1 MRKLKHFLI
10 FSFREIIKKKY
21 KPFQVRTKALKC
33 LTEIV
38 SVDPTILSQDIIA
51 KSIQRR
57 MQDTATSV
65 REAAVDLIGRFILTR
80 PEVANQYY
88 KMLTE
93 RILDTGVSVRK
104 RVIKIL
110 RDLCL
115 EVKDFPYIGNACVR
129 IIKRVNDDEE
139 GIKKLVL
146 EG

>member
-1 MRKLKHFLI
+1 M
-10 FSFREIIKKKY
+10 
-21 KPFQVRTKALKC
+21 
-33 LTEIV
+33 
-38 SVDPTILSQDIIA
+38 
-51 KSIQRR
+51 
-57 MQDTATSV
+57 ATSV

-115 EVKDFPYIGNACVR
+115 EVPDFPYIGNALVR

-146 EG
+146 EVFSKLWFTPVDSDPNNPTEYKNQIESKARIVTDVVSNCPDVEWLQDLLKGLMKGIKHGP

>member
-1 MRKLKHFLI
+1 MFHHSFAYRK
-10 FSFREIIKKKY
+10 SSARDY
-21 KPFQVRTKALKC
+21 YALC
-33 LTEIV
+33 
-38 SVDPTILSQDIIA
+38 
-51 KSIQRR
+51 
-57 MQDTATSV
+57 
-65 REAAVDLIGRFILTR
+65 
-80 PEVANQYY
+80 EV
-88 KMLTE
+88 
-93 RILDTGVSVRK
+93 DTGVSVRK